1 MFCMPFTPSPN
12 CSGSYGALSGLRT
25 HSLPHHSLVSPC
37 CVNRISRVQR
47 KAVSAIHSLLSSHDL
62 DPRCLK
68 PEVKVKIAALY
79 LPLVGIIL
87 DALPQLYDFTG
98 KDLLSSVWGQWG
110 PCQISHTQKTRPISA
125 ALAWIACVGDTSQHW
140 SLKLSFIDLLVSHGC
155 R

>member
-1 MFCMPFTPSPN
+1 MQTVSRRPYFACFSHCHRIVQN
-12 CSGSYGALSGLRT
+12 
-25 HSLPHHSLVSPC
+25 HSLPHHSLVSQC
-37 CVNRISRVQR
+37 YVNRISRVQR

-98 KDLLSSVWGQWG
+98 KDLLFSVIDQQAPARCPSHRIQGLSSALVWM
-110 PCQISHTQKTRPISA
+110 
-125 ALAWIACVGDTSQHW
+125 ACVGDSSQQW
-140 SLKLSFIDLLVSHGC
+140 PLKLFLTQTGF
-155 R
+155 

>member
-1 MFCMPFTPSPN
+1 MLPAFHIVTELSPIPL
-12 CSGSYGALSGLRT
+12 YSGLRALG
-25 HSLPHHSLVSPC
+25 LPHHSPVSLC
-37 CVNRISRVQR
+37 YVNRISRVQR

-98 KDLLSSVWGQWG
+98 KDLFPVL
-110 PCQISHTQKTRPISA
+110 
-125 ALAWIACVGDTSQHW
+125 D
-140 SLKLSFIDLLVSHGC
+140 
-155 R
+155 